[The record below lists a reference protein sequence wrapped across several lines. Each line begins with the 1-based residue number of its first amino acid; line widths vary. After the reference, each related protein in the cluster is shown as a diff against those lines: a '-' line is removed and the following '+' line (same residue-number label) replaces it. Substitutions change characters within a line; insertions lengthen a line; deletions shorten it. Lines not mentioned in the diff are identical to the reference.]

1 MANVP
6 GYRRHAPL
14 GPQRVEIFR
23 SMIQDPDRPVSS
35 LWVSCKLLIDETVN
49 LDEGQMDRLIKGPLD
64 FDRCRSD
71 EALRRKLLVVGAEN
85 AEEFD
90 AEEFFY
96 FCVPATVLFCES
108 LCLWNSRRSR

>member
-1 MANVP
+1 
-6 GYRRHAPL
+6 
-14 GPQRVEIFR
+14 
-23 SMIQDPDRPVSS
+23 MIKDPDRPVSS